1 LIGHTPNCP
10 YELNLGTEGHII
22 TGRWGSKMDA
32 VIVITI
38 TLTLLVLFLLSGL
51 YIHSVLFA
59 CGIIGIIL
67 LEGFDILPGL
77 LGNEPFNR
85 VASYTLT
92 TIPLYVLMAQFIL
105 KADIVKDIFYLVHKV
120 SRGKNG
126 ALGVL
131 TMIIGGLLGAVSG
144 SGTATAAS
152 LGQVAV
158 PELRRHGYSAPLAG
172 AVAAAA
178 GSLSGVIPP
187 SIILIL
193 YGVATETP
201 IGSLFIGSVIPGILC
216 MLVFI
221 TVMLVYYKIDKKQPA
236 VQDEVAAT
244 LEEEA
249 HYVSVPRLI
258 TVIII
263 SILVMAIIFAG
274 IYSGI
279 FTPTEAGA
287 VGSFVGFL
295 AALVLGKVNFNFIKY
310 SVIETLRLTGM
321 VLIIMIGAQIF
332 GRFISLSLIPRK
344 LIAMLEP
351 IMDTPAL
358 VLVVISLVLF
368 IMFMFIE
375 GAAVILMSIPVL
387 LPIINAM
394 QIDILWF
401 GVFVGVICTIG
412 LLTPP
417 VGLSVYA
424 VAGVSNI
431 RLEPIFRIGMV
442 FALAALV
449 VVCGLMILFPELATY
464 LPNSMDS

>member
-1 LIGHTPNCP
+1 
-10 YELNLGTEGHII
+10 
-22 TGRWGSKMDA
+22 MDA

-38 TLTLLVLFLLSGL
+38 TLTLLILFLLSGL

-131 TMIIGGLLGAVSG
+131 TMIIGGMLGAVSG

-221 TVMLVYYKIDKKQPA
+221 AVMLVYYKIEKKQPA
-236 VQDEVAAT
+236 VQNEVAAT
-244 LEEEA
+244 LEEEV

-263 SILVMAIIFAG
+263 SILVMAIIFVG

-344 LIAMLEP
+344 LIEMLEP

-449 VVCGLMILFPELATY
+449 VVGGLMILFPELATY